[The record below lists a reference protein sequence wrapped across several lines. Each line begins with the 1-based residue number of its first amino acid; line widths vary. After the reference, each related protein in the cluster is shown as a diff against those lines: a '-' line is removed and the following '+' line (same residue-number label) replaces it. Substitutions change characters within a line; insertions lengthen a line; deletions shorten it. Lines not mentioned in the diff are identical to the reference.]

1 MRAATSESTR
11 ETMDQ
16 YHGLGV
22 MIKVE
27 SSRDIIY
34 NIKGIS
40 FFCYLKWLLAKGG
53 IGRPSEVT

>member
-1 MRAATSESTR
+1 
-11 ETMDQ
+11 MDQ